1 LIFNMLREFGP
12 RWQWA
17 FLALL
22 TLAVFLNTLF
32 FEFVWDDNIF
42 LVGQA
47 AYESVTLKDLLLT
60 PLNGVEYLPLRDLTY
75 IIDYRIWGWN
85 PFGFHLTNLV
95 LYILNIWAV
104 YQLTAT
110 LETTLFKPENPAG
123 RASAGW
129 LPLVTAAMF
138 IVLPLHSEVVSFIHG
153 RNVLL
158 SGLFFFLSCIYF
170 LRFIDSQRRPKL
182 LAAWLFFAC
191 ALLSKATVIMLPG
204 ILLLFLLFKPER
216 TARHFAAIVPFI
228 ALAAVFFFIYKN
240 QAAASHFISDELI
253 MAQGDNDIVSRLAVA
268 VQIPFFYIAK
278 LLAPVGLSTE
288 YQIGF
293 NRNPLS
299 IPAVLA
305 VTGLCLLLLLAYF
318 SRKRFQRAPF
328 ALLWFLICLVPVSNL
343 FLSNPVVADR
353 YAYLPSYAYA
363 YVLALLACAAK
374 ETLKPIILL
383 TLVLAVLV
391 VYGWLAFDR
400 NYVWRTHESV
410 MLDMTKPNSNRAKG
424 YNALGEHYFDR
435 GRFTEALASF
445 AKAKEISP
453 ELSRLEFHQAKLAYQ
468 QNRPGE
474 ALELLDAA
482 SRIQKDQPYDAW
494 ILRGQIYESRGDLV
508 QAARSYRQAV
518 DAVQMNR
525 ATREQSAAI
534 LRRVLAKLE
543 PSLEA
548 SRGYI
553 SQHPDDLNRKAEFAA
568 TLQSLGLN
576 GEAIA
581 LYEDLLRRGGPR
593 WEVYANLGK
602 LYQLEGQLEQSI
614 QNYRSSLSLN
624 QRSAK
629 IHNELGIV
637 FIEAGQFEDALKQFQ
652 ATVELDPGSA
662 NALLNLAK
670 LHFHLGNE
678 QAARE
683 AFDRVERNFPEYS
696 ALAREYLQ
704 KLSR

>member
-1 LIFNMLREFGP
+1 MLVS
-12 RWQWA
+12 
-17 FLALL
+17 LALL
-22 TLAVFLNTLF
+22 VFSNTLF
-32 FEFVWDDNIF
+32 FGFVWDDNIF
-42 LVGQA
+42 LVGQS
-47 AYESVTLKDLLLT
+47 AYETATFGQLWLT

-75 IIDYRIWGWN
+75 IIDYRVWGWN

-95 LYILNIWAV
+95 LYCLNVWAV
-104 YQLTAT
+104 YRLTAT
-110 LETTLFKPENPAG
+110 LEATLFKPE
-123 RASAGW
+123 SAVSDSSSTGW
-129 LPLVTAAMF
+129 LPLATAAFF

-170 LRFIDSQRRPKL
+170 LRFIDGQRWSWL
-182 LAAWLFFAC
+182 LAALLLFAC

-204 ILLLFLLFKPER
+204 ILLLFLYFRPAR
-216 TARHFAAIVPFI
+216 TARHLVGVLPFMV
-228 ALAAVFFFIYKN
+228 LAAVFFFIFKY
-240 QAAASHFISDELI
+240 QATQSHFISDELI

-268 VQIPFFYIAK
+268 VQIPFFYLGK

-293 NRNPLS
+293 NRNPFSL
-299 IPAVLA
+299 PAISA
-305 VTGLCLLLLLAYF
+305 AAGLCLLLSLAYMY
-318 SRKRFQRAPF
+318 RRRFQKIPF
-328 ALLWFLICLVPVSNL
+328 ALLWFLICLIPVSNI

-363 YVLALLACAAK
+363 FLLGALACSAQK
-374 ETLKPIILL
+374 ILKPIVW
-383 TLVLAVLV
+383 LVLVLMV
-391 VYGWLAFDR
+391 LGVYGGLAFDR
-400 NYVWRTHESV
+400 NHVWRTHESV
-410 MLDMTKPNSNRAKG
+410 MRDMTKPHSNRAKG
-424 YNALGEHYFDR
+424 FNALGQYYFEN
-435 GRFTEALASF
+435 GQYAEALDCF
-445 AKAKEISP
+445 AKAREISP
-453 ELSRLEFHQAKLAYQ
+453 ASSRLEFHQAKLAYQ
-468 QNRPGE
+468 QNRPLE

-518 DAVQMNR
+518 DSVHMTG
-525 ATREQSAAI
+525 ATREQAAAV
-534 LRRVLAKLE
+534 LRRVLSRLE

-548 SRGYI
+548 SRRDVA
-553 SQHPDDLNRKAEFAA
+553 QHPEDLNRKANLAA
-568 TLQSLGLN
+568 TLQNIGLY

-581 LYEDLLRRGGPR
+581 LYEDLLRLGGPR

-602 LYQLEGQLEQSI
+602 LYQQEGRLEQSI
-614 QNYRSSLSLN
+614 RNYRLSLSLN
-624 QRSAK
+624 QDSAK

-637 FIEAGQFEDALKQFQ
+637 FIEAGRFEDALEQFQ
-652 ATVELDPGSA
+652 ATVRLDPGSA

-683 AFDRVERNFPEYS
+683 AFNRVLREFPEYG
-696 ALAREYLQ
+696 ALARDYLQ